1 MSKTDTTERQ
11 QHWLDHVKAAD
22 AFNGTLVEY
31 AEVEG
36 LKVKD
41 LYQWKTILTKRGF
54 LAKPVSSAFV
64 PVQKA
69 VCASKPAQAA
79 LVLLN
84 GSRIELSGG
93 IDAGNVKVLVLAASE
108 LE

>member
-1 MSKTDTTERQ
+1 MSTTDITERQ

-31 AEVEG
+31 AKVEG

-41 LYQWKTILTKRGF
+41 LYQWKRMLKKCGF
-54 LAKPVSSAFV
+54 LAKPLTSAFV

-79 LVLLN
+79 LVLPN
-84 GSRIELSGG
+84 GYRIELSGG
-93 IDAGNVKVLVLAASE
+93 IDADNVKVLVLAASE
-108 LE
+108 LG